1 MTDGLVFMPP
11 PITKHEEAQKL
22 LGQLVDH
29 RGEWARMPQH
39 ITKASV
45 LRAAESLKIT
55 DLEVAERIRDG
66 VKGVYARIR
75 AEGK

>member
-22 LGQLVDH
+22 LGQLADH
-29 RGEWARMPQH
+29 KGEWARMPQH

-45 LRAAESLKIT
+45 LRAASTLNIT
-55 DLEVAERIRDG
+55 DIEVAERIREG
-66 VKGVYARIR
+66 VKSVYARIR

>member
-1 MTDGLVFMPP
+1 MSLEWTPP

-22 LGQLVDH
+22 IGQLADH
-29 RGEWARMPQH
+29 PGDWAKMPQH

-45 LRAAESLKIT
+45 LRAAT
-55 DLEVAERIRDG
+55 TLEVANKIECAERIRDG
-66 VKGVYARIR
+66 VKSVYARLR